1 MATEKLTLERII
13 SGGQTGADQGALLA
27 ARALDI
33 PSGGTAPQGWWTE
46 TGCQESLLRSFGLIE
61 NSRPGYDARTRKNV
75 LDGDG
80 TLIVGSDATGGT
92 ALTAS
97 IARHIG
103 KPLFLVPFPFIA
115 DGPNATKALMA
126 EFQLWLRKSAI
137 HTLNVAGNRE
147 SERRGIQQFTREFL
161 LAALGVK
168 TR

>member
-1 MATEKLTLERII
+1 VAAEKLTIKRII

-27 ARALDI
+27 GRALDI
-33 PSGGTAPQGWWTE
+33 PTGGTAPQGWWTE

-61 NSRPGYDARTRKNV
+61 NSRPGYDARTRENV

-80 TLIVGSDATGGT
+80 TLIVGSEATGGT

-97 IARHIG
+97 IARHVG
-103 KPLFLVPFPFIA
+103 KPLFVVPFPLVA
-115 DGPNATKALMA
+115 DGPHAMKVLVA
-126 EFQLWLRKSAI
+126 EFQLWLKKSAI

-147 SERRGIQQFTREFL
+147 SDRRGIQEFTREFL
-161 LAALGVK
+161 LAALGAK